1 MKVRIN
7 IYAIVK
13 NLICMMISFELLEL
27 RIVVF
32 LLSYL
37 YCQNYVSHWLKFL
50 FLCDEWM
57 ISNKCDDNYSLNPK
71 LIYTWETSQ
80 QIFVRFFNKYILFYF
95 FK

>member
-37 YCQNYVSHWLKFL
+37 YCQNYVSH
-50 FLCDEWM
+50 
-57 ISNKCDDNYSLNPK
+57 
-71 LIYTWETSQ
+71 
-80 QIFVRFFNKYILFYF
+80 
-95 FK
+95 

>member
-1 MKVRIN
+1 MNTNRQVWKLNEIIEATRKLGLEVSNIFKAEFKLSMKVRIN

-37 YCQNYVSHWLKFL
+37 YCQNYVSH
-50 FLCDEWM
+50 
-57 ISNKCDDNYSLNPK
+57 
-71 LIYTWETSQ
+71 
-80 QIFVRFFNKYILFYF
+80 
-95 FK
+95 